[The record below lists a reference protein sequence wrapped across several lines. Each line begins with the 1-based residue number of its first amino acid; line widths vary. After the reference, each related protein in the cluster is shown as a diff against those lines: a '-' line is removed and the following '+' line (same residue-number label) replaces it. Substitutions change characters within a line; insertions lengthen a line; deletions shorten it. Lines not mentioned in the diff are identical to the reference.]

1 MEMTSHKARLD
12 IEAITTVGSQYMQS
26 RILLTAIRLGLF
38 GILGHR
44 GPVEA
49 GEVAEAAGA
58 DPRACAMLLDALCAM
73 GFLAKEDGRYRVATG
88 REDYLVP
95 GGAHYVGDIL
105 GHHERLWDR
114 WSKLTEVVTSGKP
127 VPRKEAPGARE
138 DEGARRDFILG
149 MANIG
154 AQGARELVRALDPR
168 GPMTLL
174 DVGGGP
180 GTYALQFAEHNPELR
195 AVVFDLPEVVPI
207 AEEQVAARG
216 LGERVSAVGGDYLRD
231 ELPAGNQLALLSNI
245 IHSLGP
251 EANRNLFGRIFRS
264 LEPGG
269 RLILKDFFVERD
281 RTGPLW
287 PAVFS
292 INMLVG
298 TEEGRSYS
306 EEEVL
311 GWLGD
316 AGFSPGARLTV
327 ARHSTVL
334 LLHRP

>member
-1 MEMTSHKARLD
+1 MRAD
-12 IEAITTVGSQYMQS
+12 
-26 RILLTAIRLGLF
+26 LLQL
-38 GILGHR
+38 
-44 GPVEA
+44 
-49 GEVAEAAGA
+49 
-58 DPRACAMLLDALCAM
+58 
-73 GFLAKEDGRYRVATG
+73 
-88 REDYLVP
+88 
-95 GGAHYVGDIL
+95 
-105 GHHERLWDR
+105 
-114 WSKLTEVVTSGKP
+114 
-127 VPRKEAPGARE
+127 
-138 DEGARRDFILG
+138 
-149 MANIG
+149 
-154 AQGARELVRALDPR
+154 
-168 GPMTLL
+168 
-174 DVGGGP
+174 
-180 GTYALQFAEHNPELR
+180 
-195 AVVFDLPEVVPI
+195 PI
-207 AEEQVAARG
+207 AEDQIAARG

-251 EANRNLFGRIFRS
+251 EANRTLFGRIFRS